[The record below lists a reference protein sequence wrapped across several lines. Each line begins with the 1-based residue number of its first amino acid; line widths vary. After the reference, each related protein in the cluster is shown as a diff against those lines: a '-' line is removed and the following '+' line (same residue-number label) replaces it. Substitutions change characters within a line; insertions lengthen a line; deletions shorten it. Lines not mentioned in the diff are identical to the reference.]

1 MFVVSVFARRRMMT
15 QESLTTERETA
26 DVEHQIKETRSH
38 LAEQVEALEHHVG
51 DMVHDATTAVS
62 ATIESVKETVGK
74 TVDTV
79 QEAVKGT
86 VSSVKHALDL
96 GGHIRRHPW
105 LMLAGAVALGY
116 VCGNLFLRRR

>member
-1 MFVVSVFARRRMMT
+1 MMT